1 MKFASIIVGIYFVI
15 MIIKGSIDNT
25 FYTLVVLAFV
35 LYGILKKK
43 KTKRKYKKIFSKK
56 NNTTKLKN
64 NKVNET
70 FNSYKIDPKKF
81 NQNKYTNEPVNQTE
95 QFSIEKKKISRLR
108 QMKALSASNV
118 TDANKLFYLQGTFM
132 DDYVD
137 NYDINVPC
145 NKNNPVYN
153 NLTIYQLRSYFSWRT
168 LIRNKLYKQTEQ
180 SYVFL
185 YIYELLN
192 KIGVK
197 NEIDGL
203 NKIIDLWQNYRA
215 FDNSFDKYLSNW
227 VKDYYIIN
235 RINIDFNL
243 IEEEFPIKNN
253 DNLEN
258 ISEIL
263 IGNYENKLEF
273 LDSISNYHILK
284 SKIMEHKYSFLINLV
299 IPEIFKNLDKYFSEN
314 NLSFVNIT
322 FGEFKK
328 KYWNVYENA
337 IYFNNK
343 LESDFVFKFKNLETY
358 YRKGNNYYKETFELS
373 QYSKCIVGY
382 ILKNIEITLRECL
395 KFSKNLK
402 LNISSLDE
410 LSSNA
415 ELYSIVTDKK
425 FNMIINNTIKK
436 YLIEHKTEINNIITK
451 EKKEE
456 IVIDANKFNEIR
468 KSSSRIQE
476 KLIVEEENYLE
487 KEEQIEI
494 EIINS
499 SQDIFKNLIDNLNTV
514 ELDFLKKIV
523 NNEPRNNLIDY
534 SKQNNILFEI
544 MIENINKVALETIGD
559 NLIEDNS
566 DEIIIYAE
574 YIDSLKEKLYL
585 LIK

>member
-118 TDANKLFYLQGTFM
+118 TDTNKLFYLQGTFM

-168 LIRNKLYKQTEQ
+168 LIRNKLYKQTEK

-203 NKIIDLWQNYRA
+203 NKIIDLWQNYRV

-253 DNLEN
+253 DNLED

-299 IPEIFKNLDKYFSEN
+299 IPEIFKNFDKYFSEN
-314 NLSFVNIT
+314 NVSFVNIT

-487 KEEQIEI
+487 KEEQVEI

-499 SQDIFKNLIDNLNTV
+499 SQDIFKNLVDNLNNI

-574 YIDSLKEKLYL
+574 YIDSLKEKL
-585 LIK
+585 

>member
-1 MKFASIIVGIYFVI
+1 MKFASIIVGIYFAI

-43 KTKRKYKKIFSKK
+43 KTKRKYKKISSKK

-118 TDANKLFYLQGTFM
+118 TDTNKLFYLQGTFM

-203 NKIIDLWQNYRA
+203 NKIIDLWQNYRV

-227 VKDYYIIN
+227 LKDYYIIN

-253 DNLEN
+253 DNLED

-314 NLSFVNIT
+314 NVSFVNIT
-322 FGEFKK
+322 FGKFKK

-373 QYSKCIVGY
+373 QYSKCIIGY

-402 LNISSLDE
+402 VNISSLDE

-415 ELYSIVTDKK
+415 ELYSVVTAKK

-487 KEEQIEI
+487 KEEQVEI

-499 SQDIFKNLIDNLNTV
+499 SQDIFKNLIDNLNNV
-514 ELDFLKKIV
+514 ELDFLKKII

-544 MIENINKVALETIGD
+544 MIENINKVALETIAD

-566 DEIIIYAE
+566 DEVIIYAE
-574 YIDSLKEKLYL
+574 YIDALREKL
-585 LIK
+585 

>member
-1 MKFASIIVGIYFVI
+1 MKFASIIVGIYFAI

-43 KTKRKYKKIFSKK
+43 KTKRKYKKISSKK

-108 QMKALSASNV
+108 QMKTLSASNV
-118 TDANKLFYLQGTFM
+118 TDTNKLFYLQGTFM

-203 NKIIDLWQNYRA
+203 NKIIDLWQNYRV

-253 DNLEN
+253 DNLED

-284 SKIMEHKYSFLINLV
+284 SKIMEHEYSFLINLV

-314 NLSFVNIT
+314 NVSFVNIT
-322 FGEFKK
+322 FGKFKK

-382 ILKNIEITLRECL
+382 ILKNIEIILRECL

-402 LNISSLDE
+402 VNISSLDE

-415 ELYSIVTDKK
+415 ELYSIVTNKK

-514 ELDFLKKIV
+514 ELDFLKKII

-544 MIENINKVALETIGD
+544 MIENINKVALETIAD

-566 DEIIIYAE
+566 DEVIIYAE
-574 YIDSLKEKLYL
+574 YIDALREKL
-585 LIK
+585 

>member
-43 KTKRKYKKIFSKK
+43 KTKRKYKKISSKK

-64 NKVNET
+64 NKVNQT

-81 NQNKYTNEPVNQTE
+81 NQNKDTNEPVNQTE

-314 NLSFVNIT
+314 NVSFVNIT

-487 KEEQIEI
+487 KEEQVEI

-499 SQDIFKNLIDNLNTV
+499 SQDIFKNLVDNLNNI

-574 YIDSLKEKLYL
+574 YIDSLKEKL
-585 LIK
+585 

>member
-1 MKFASIIVGIYFVI
+1 MKFASIIVGIYFAI

-43 KTKRKYKKIFSKK
+43 KTKRKYKKISSKK

-118 TDANKLFYLQGTFM
+118 TDTNKLFYLQGTFM

-203 NKIIDLWQNYRA
+203 NKIIDLWQNYRV

-253 DNLEN
+253 DNLED

-402 LNISSLDE
+402 VNISSLDE

-415 ELYSIVTDKK
+415 ELYSVVTDKK

-514 ELDFLKKIV
+514 ELDFLKKII

-544 MIENINKVALETIGD
+544 MIENINKVALETIAD

-566 DEIIIYAE
+566 DEVIIYAE
-574 YIDSLKEKLYL
+574 YIDALKEKL
-585 LIK
+585 

>member
-43 KTKRKYKKIFSKK
+43 KTKRKYKKISSKK

-64 NKVNET
+64 NKVNQT
-70 FNSYKIDPKKF
+70 FNSYKIDPQKF
-81 NQNKYTNEPVNQTE
+81 NQNKYTNEPINQTE

-118 TDANKLFYLQGTFM
+118 TDTNKLFYLQGTFM

-203 NKIIDLWQNYRA
+203 NKIIDLWQNYRV
-215 FDNSFDKYLSNW
+215 FDNSFDKYLSKW
-227 VKDYYIIN
+227 VKDFYIIN

-253 DNLEN
+253 DNLED

-487 KEEQIEI
+487 KEEQVEI

-499 SQDIFKNLIDNLNTV
+499 SQDIFKNLVDNLNNI

-574 YIDSLKEKLYL
+574 YIDSLKEKL
-585 LIK
+585 

>member
-43 KTKRKYKKIFSKK
+43 KTKRKYKKISSKK

-64 NKVNET
+64 NKVNQT
-70 FNSYKIDPKKF
+70 FNSYKIDPQKF

-314 NLSFVNIT
+314 NVSFVNIT

-415 ELYSIVTDKK
+415 ELYSVVTDKK

-487 KEEQIEI
+487 KEEQVEI

-574 YIDSLKEKLYL
+574 YIDSLKEKL
-585 LIK
+585 

>member
-43 KTKRKYKKIFSKK
+43 KTKRKYKKISSKK

-168 LIRNKLYKQTEQ
+168 LIRNKLYKQTEK

-203 NKIIDLWQNYRA
+203 NKIIDLWQNYRV

-253 DNLEN
+253 DNLED

-263 IGNYENKLEF
+263 IGNYENKIEF

-322 FGEFKK
+322 FGKFKK
-328 KYWNVYENA
+328 KYWHVYENA

-487 KEEQIEI
+487 KEEQVEI

-499 SQDIFKNLIDNLNTV
+499 SQDIFKNLVDNLNNI

-574 YIDSLKEKLYL
+574 YIDSLKEKL
-585 LIK
+585 

>member
-43 KTKRKYKKIFSKK
+43 KTKRKYKKFSSKK

-108 QMKALSASNV
+108 QMKTLSASNV
-118 TDANKLFYLQGTFM
+118 TDTNKLFYLQGTFM

-168 LIRNKLYKQTEQ
+168 LIRNKLYKQTEK

-203 NKIIDLWQNYRA
+203 NKIIDLWQNYRV

-227 VKDYYIIN
+227 VKDYCIIN

-253 DNLEN
+253 ENLED

-322 FGEFKK
+322 FGKFKK

-382 ILKNIEITLRECL
+382 ILKNIEIILRECL

-402 LNISSLDE
+402 VNISSLDE

-415 ELYSIVTDKK
+415 ELYSIVTNKK

-514 ELDFLKKIV
+514 ELDFLKKII

-544 MIENINKVALETIGD
+544 MIENINKVALETIAD

-566 DEIIIYAE
+566 DEVIIYAE
-574 YIDSLKEKLYL
+574 YIDALKEKL
-585 LIK
+585 

>member
-43 KTKRKYKKIFSKK
+43 KTKRKYKKISSKK

-118 TDANKLFYLQGTFM
+118 TDTNKLFYLQGTFM

-168 LIRNKLYKQTEQ
+168 LIRNKLYKQTEK

-203 NKIIDLWQNYRA
+203 NKIIDLWQNYRV

-253 DNLEN
+253 DNLED

-299 IPEIFKNLDKYFSEN
+299 IPEIFKNFDKYFSEN
-314 NLSFVNIT
+314 NVSFVNIT

-358 YRKGNNYYKETFELS
+358 YKKGNNYYKETFELS

-402 LNISSLDE
+402 VNISSLDE

-415 ELYSIVTDKK
+415 ELYSVVTDKK

-499 SQDIFKNLIDNLNTV
+499 SQDIFKNLVDNLNNI

-574 YIDSLKEKLYL
+574 YIDSLKEKL
-585 LIK
+585 

>member
-43 KTKRKYKKIFSKK
+43 KTKRKYKKISSKK

-64 NKVNET
+64 NKVNQT

-81 NQNKYTNEPVNQTE
+81 NQNKYTNEPINQTE

-215 FDNSFDKYLSNW
+215 FDNSFDKYLSKW

-382 ILKNIEITLRECL
+382 ILKNIEITLRDCL

-402 LNISSLDE
+402 VNISSLDE

-487 KEEQIEI
+487 KEEQVEI

-499 SQDIFKNLIDNLNTV
+499 SQDIFKNLVDNLNNI

-574 YIDSLKEKLYL
+574 YIDSLKEKL
-585 LIK
+585 

>member
-35 LYGILKKK
+35 LYGILKKR
-43 KTKRKYKKIFSKK
+43 KTKRKYKKISSKK

-118 TDANKLFYLQGTFM
+118 KDTNKLFYLQGTFM

-203 NKIIDLWQNYRA
+203 NKIIDLWQNYRV

-253 DNLEN
+253 DNLKD

-263 IGNYENKLEF
+263 IGNYKNKLEF

-314 NLSFVNIT
+314 NVSFVNIT
-322 FGEFKK
+322 FGKFKK

-402 LNISSLDE
+402 VNISSLDE

-415 ELYSIVTDKK
+415 ELYSVVTDKK

-487 KEEQIEI
+487 KEEQVEI

-499 SQDIFKNLIDNLNTV
+499 SQDIFKNLVDNLNNI

-574 YIDSLKEKLYL
+574 YIDSLKEKL
-585 LIK
+585 

>member
-43 KTKRKYKKIFSKK
+43 KTKRKYKKISSKK

-118 TDANKLFYLQGTFM
+118 TDTNKLFYLQGTFM

-203 NKIIDLWQNYRA
+203 NKIIDLWQNYRV

-253 DNLEN
+253 DNLED

-322 FGEFKK
+322 FGKFKK
-328 KYWNVYENA
+328 KYWHVYENA

-402 LNISSLDE
+402 VNISSLDE

-415 ELYSIVTDKK
+415 ELYSIVTNKK

-514 ELDFLKKIV
+514 ELNFLKKII

-544 MIENINKVALETIGD
+544 MIENINKVALETIAD

-574 YIDSLKEKLYL
+574 YIDALKEKL
-585 LIK
+585 

>member
-25 FYTLVVLAFV
+25 FYTLVVLTFV
-35 LYGILKKK
+35 LYSILKKR

-70 FNSYKIDPKKF
+70 FNSYKIDSKKF

-118 TDANKLFYLQGTFM
+118 TDTNKLFYLQGTFM

-203 NKIIDLWQNYRA
+203 NKIIDLWQNYRV
-215 FDNSFDKYLSNW
+215 FDNGFDKYLSNW

-253 DNLEN
+253 ENLED

-322 FGEFKK
+322 FGKFKK

-373 QYSKCIVGY
+373 QYSKCIIGY

-395 KFSKNLK
+395 KFFKNLK
-402 LNISSLDE
+402 VNISSLDE

-415 ELYSIVTDKK
+415 ELYSVVIDKK

-476 KLIVEEENYLE
+476 KLIVEEETYLE
-487 KEEQIEI
+487 KEEQIEV

-514 ELDFLKKIV
+514 ELDFLKKII

-544 MIENINKVALETIGD
+544 MIENINKVALETIAD

-566 DEIIIYAE
+566 DEVIIYAE
-574 YIDSLKEKLYL
+574 YIDALKEKL
-585 LIK
+585 

>member
-43 KTKRKYKKIFSKK
+43 KTKRKYKKISSKK

-95 QFSIEKKKISRLR
+95 QFSIEKKKISRLK

-118 TDANKLFYLQGTFM
+118 TDTNKLFYLQGTFM

-203 NKIIDLWQNYRA
+203 NKIIDLWQNYRV

-253 DNLEN
+253 DNLED

-322 FGEFKK
+322 FGKFKK
-328 KYWNVYENA
+328 KYWHVYENA

-402 LNISSLDE
+402 VNISSLDE

-415 ELYSIVTDKK
+415 ELYSVVTDKK

-559 NLIEDNS
+559 NLIEYNS

-574 YIDSLKEKLYL
+574 YIDSLKEKL
-585 LIK
+585 

>member
-43 KTKRKYKKIFSKK
+43 KTKRKYKKISSKK

-108 QMKALSASNV
+108 QMKTLSASNV
-118 TDANKLFYLQGTFM
+118 TDTNKLFYLQGTFM

-203 NKIIDLWQNYRA
+203 NKIIDLWQNYRV

-243 IEEEFPIKNN
+243 IEEELPIKNN
-253 DNLEN
+253 DNLKD

-373 QYSKCIVGY
+373 QYSKCIIGY
-382 ILKNIEITLRECL
+382 ILKKIDITLRECL
-395 KFSKNLK
+395 NFSKNLK
-402 LNISSLDE
+402 VNISSLDE

-415 ELYSIVTDKK
+415 ELYSVVTNKK
-425 FNMIINNTIKK
+425 FNIIINNTIKK

-514 ELDFLKKIV
+514 ELDFLKKII

-544 MIENINKVALETIGD
+544 MIENINKVALETIAD

-566 DEIIIYAE
+566 DEVIIYAE
-574 YIDSLKEKLYL
+574 YIDALKEKL
-585 LIK
+585 

>member
-43 KTKRKYKKIFSKK
+43 KTKRKYKKISSKK

-64 NKVNET
+64 NKVNQT

-118 TDANKLFYLQGTFM
+118 TDTNKLFYLQGTFM

-203 NKIIDLWQNYRA
+203 NKIIDLWQNYRV

-314 NLSFVNIT
+314 NVSFVNIT

-382 ILKNIEITLRECL
+382 ILKNIEIILRECL

-402 LNISSLDE
+402 VNISSLDE

-415 ELYSIVTDKK
+415 ELYSIVTNKK

-514 ELDFLKKIV
+514 ELDFLKKII

-544 MIENINKVALETIGD
+544 MIENINKVALETIAD

-566 DEIIIYAE
+566 DEVIIYAE
-574 YIDSLKEKLYL
+574 YIDALKEKL
-585 LIK
+585 

>member
-1 MKFASIIVGIYFVI
+1 MKFASIIVGIYFAI

-43 KTKRKYKKIFSKK
+43 KTKRKYKKISSKK

-70 FNSYKIDPKKF
+70 FNSYKIDSKKF

-118 TDANKLFYLQGTFM
+118 TDTNKLFYLQGTFM

-203 NKIIDLWQNYRA
+203 NKIIDLWQNYRV

-227 VKDYYIIN
+227 LKDYYIIN

-243 IEEEFPIKNN
+243 IEEECPIKNN
-253 DNLEN
+253 DNLED

-299 IPEIFKNLDKYFSEN
+299 IPKIFKNLDKYFSEN

-373 QYSKCIVGY
+373 QYSKCIIGY

-402 LNISSLDE
+402 VNISSLDE

-415 ELYSIVTDKK
+415 ELYSVVTAKK

-476 KLIVEEENYLE
+476 KLIVEEETYLE
-487 KEEQIEI
+487 KEEQIEV

-514 ELDFLKKIV
+514 ELDFLKKII

-544 MIENINKVALETIGD
+544 MIENINKVALETIAD

-566 DEIIIYAE
+566 DEVIIYAE
-574 YIDSLKEKLYL
+574 YIDALKEKL
-585 LIK
+585 

>member
-43 KTKRKYKKIFSKK
+43 KTKRKYKKISSKK

-70 FNSYKIDPKKF
+70 FNSYKIDPEKF

-118 TDANKLFYLQGTFM
+118 TDTNKLFYLQGTFM

-168 LIRNKLYKQTEQ
+168 LIRNKLYKQTEK

-203 NKIIDLWQNYRA
+203 NKIIDLWQNYRV

-253 DNLEN
+253 DNLKD

-402 LNISSLDE
+402 VNISSLDE

-415 ELYSIVTDKK
+415 ELYSVVTDKK

-451 EKKEE
+451 EKKED

-487 KEEQIEI
+487 KEEQIEV

-499 SQDIFKNLIDNLNTV
+499 SQDIFKNLVDNLNNI
-514 ELDFLKKIV
+514 ELDFLKKII
-523 NNEPRNNLIDY
+523 NNEPRNNLTDY

-544 MIENINKVALETIGD
+544 MIENINKVALETIAD

-566 DEIIIYAE
+566 DEVIIYAE
-574 YIDSLKEKLYL
+574 YIDALKEKL
-585 LIK
+585 

>member
-43 KTKRKYKKIFSKK
+43 KTKRKYKKISSKK

-64 NKVNET
+64 NKVNQT
-70 FNSYKIDPKKF
+70 FNSYKIDPQKF
-81 NQNKYTNEPVNQTE
+81 NQNKYTNEPINQTE

-284 SKIMEHKYSFLINLV
+284 SKIMEHKYNFLINLV

-314 NLSFVNIT
+314 NVSFVNIT

-487 KEEQIEI
+487 KEEQVEI

-574 YIDSLKEKLYL
+574 YIDSLKEKL
-585 LIK
+585 

>member
-25 FYTLVVLAFV
+25 FYTLVVLTFV
-35 LYGILKKK
+35 LYSILKKR
-43 KTKRKYKKIFSKK
+43 KTKRKYKKISSKK

-118 TDANKLFYLQGTFM
+118 TDTNKLFYLQGTFM

-203 NKIIDLWQNYRA
+203 NKIIDLWQNYRV

-253 DNLEN
+253 DNLED

-299 IPEIFKNLDKYFSEN
+299 IPKIFKNLDKYFSEN

-382 ILKNIEITLRECL
+382 ILKNIEIILRECL

-402 LNISSLDE
+402 VNISSLDE

-415 ELYSIVTDKK
+415 ELYSIVTNKK

-476 KLIVEEENYLE
+476 KLIVEEETYLE
-487 KEEQIEI
+487 KEEQVEI

-514 ELDFLKKIV
+514 ELDFLKKII
-523 NNEPRNNLIDY
+523 NNEPRKNLIDY

-574 YIDSLKEKLYL
+574 YIDALREKL
-585 LIK
+585 

>member
-1 MKFASIIVGIYFVI
+1 MKFASIIVGIYFAI

-43 KTKRKYKKIFSKK
+43 KTKRKYKKISSKK

-70 FNSYKIDPKKF
+70 FNSYKIDSKKF

-118 TDANKLFYLQGTFM
+118 TDTNKLFYLQGTFM

-203 NKIIDLWQNYRA
+203 NKIIDLWQNYRV

-227 VKDYYIIN
+227 LKDYYIIN

-253 DNLEN
+253 DNLED

-299 IPEIFKNLDKYFSEN
+299 IPKIFKNLDKYFSEN

-373 QYSKCIVGY
+373 QYSKCIIGY

-402 LNISSLDE
+402 VNISSLDE

-415 ELYSIVTDKK
+415 ELYSVVTAKK

-476 KLIVEEENYLE
+476 KLIVEEETYLE
-487 KEEQIEI
+487 KEEQIEV

-514 ELDFLKKIV
+514 ELDFLKKII

-544 MIENINKVALETIGD
+544 MIENINKVALETIAD

-566 DEIIIYAE
+566 DEVIIYAE
-574 YIDSLKEKLYL
+574 YIDALKEKL
-585 LIK
+585 

>member
-43 KTKRKYKKIFSKK
+43 KTKRKYKKISSKK

-81 NQNKYTNEPVNQTE
+81 NQNKDTNEPVNQTE

-118 TDANKLFYLQGTFM
+118 TDTNKLFYLQGTFM

-168 LIRNKLYKQTEQ
+168 LIRNKLYKQTEK

-203 NKIIDLWQNYRA
+203 NKIIDLWQNYRV

-253 DNLEN
+253 DNLED

-299 IPEIFKNLDKYFSEN
+299 IPEIFKNFDKYFSEN
-314 NLSFVNIT
+314 NVSFVNIT

-358 YRKGNNYYKETFELS
+358 YKKGNNYYKETFELS

-402 LNISSLDE
+402 VNISSLDE

-415 ELYSIVTDKK
+415 ELYSVVTDKK

-574 YIDSLKEKLYL
+574 YIDSLKEKL
-585 LIK
+585 

>member
-43 KTKRKYKKIFSKK
+43 KTKRKYKKISSKK

-64 NKVNET
+64 NKVNQT
-70 FNSYKIDPKKF
+70 FNSYKIDPQKF
-81 NQNKYTNEPVNQTE
+81 NQNKYTNEPINQTE

-118 TDANKLFYLQGTFM
+118 TDTNKLFYLQGTFM

-314 NLSFVNIT
+314 NVSFVNIT

-487 KEEQIEI
+487 KEEQVEI

-574 YIDSLKEKLYL
+574 YIDSLKEKL
-585 LIK
+585 

>member
-43 KTKRKYKKIFSKK
+43 KTKRKYKKISSKK

-81 NQNKYTNEPVNQTE
+81 NQNKDTNEPVNQTE

-118 TDANKLFYLQGTFM
+118 TDTNKLFYLQGTFM

-168 LIRNKLYKQTEQ
+168 LIRNKLYKQTEK

-203 NKIIDLWQNYRA
+203 NKIIDLWQNYRV

-253 DNLEN
+253 DNLED

-322 FGEFKK
+322 FGKFKK
-328 KYWNVYENA
+328 KYWHVYENA

-402 LNISSLDE
+402 VNISSLDE

-415 ELYSIVTDKK
+415 ELYSVVTDKK

-574 YIDSLKEKLYL
+574 YIDSLKEKL
-585 LIK
+585 

>member
-43 KTKRKYKKIFSKK
+43 KTKRKYKKISSKK

-70 FNSYKIDPKKF
+70 FNSYKINPKKF

-118 TDANKLFYLQGTFM
+118 TDTNKLFYLQGTFM

-203 NKIIDLWQNYRA
+203 NKIIDLWQNYRV

-253 DNLEN
+253 DNLED

-322 FGEFKK
+322 FGKFKK
-328 KYWNVYENA
+328 KYWHVYENA

-402 LNISSLDE
+402 VNISSLDE

-415 ELYSIVTDKK
+415 ELYSVVTDKK

-574 YIDSLKEKLYL
+574 YIDSLKEKL
-585 LIK
+585 

>member
-43 KTKRKYKKIFSKK
+43 KTKRKYKKISSKK

-64 NKVNET
+64 NKVNQT
-70 FNSYKIDPKKF
+70 FNSYKIDPQKF
-81 NQNKYTNEPVNQTE
+81 NQNKYTNEPINQTE

-118 TDANKLFYLQGTFM
+118 TDTNKLFYLQGTFM

-137 NYDINVPC
+137 NYEINVPC

-263 IGNYENKLEF
+263 IGNYENKLEI

-487 KEEQIEI
+487 KEEQVEI

-499 SQDIFKNLIDNLNTV
+499 SQDIFKNLVDNLNNI
-514 ELDFLKKIV
+514 ELDFLKKII

-544 MIENINKVALETIGD
+544 MIENINKVTLETIGD

-574 YIDSLKEKLYL
+574 YIDSLKEKL
-585 LIK
+585 

>member
-1 MKFASIIVGIYFVI
+1 MKFASIIVGIYFAI
-15 MIIKGSIDNT
+15 MIIKGSVDNT

-43 KTKRKYKKIFSKK
+43 KTKRKYKKISSKK

-118 TDANKLFYLQGTFM
+118 TDTNKLFYLQGTFM

-203 NKIIDLWQNYRA
+203 NKIIDLWQNYRV
-215 FDNSFDKYLSNW
+215 FDNSFDKYLSKW

-243 IEEEFPIKNN
+243 IEEELPIKNN
-253 DNLEN
+253 DNLKD

-402 LNISSLDE
+402 VNISSFDE

-415 ELYSIVTDKK
+415 ELYSIVTNKK

-499 SQDIFKNLIDNLNTV
+499 SQDIFKNLIDNLNNV
-514 ELDFLKKIV
+514 ELDFLKKII

-544 MIENINKVALETIGD
+544 MIENINKVALETIAD

-566 DEIIIYAE
+566 DEVIIYAE
-574 YIDSLKEKLYL
+574 YIDALKEKL
-585 LIK
+585 

>member
-35 LYGILKKK
+35 LYSIFKKK

-118 TDANKLFYLQGTFM
+118 TDTNKLFYLQGTFM

-203 NKIIDLWQNYRA
+203 NKIIDLWQNYRV

-253 DNLEN
+253 DNLED

-322 FGEFKK
+322 FGKFKK
-328 KYWNVYENA
+328 KYWHVYENA

-402 LNISSLDE
+402 VNISSLDE

-415 ELYSIVTDKK
+415 ELYSVVTDKK

-574 YIDSLKEKLYL
+574 YIDSLKEKL
-585 LIK
+585 

>member
-43 KTKRKYKKIFSKK
+43 KTKRKYKKISSKK

-118 TDANKLFYLQGTFM
+118 TDTNKLFYLQGTFM

-203 NKIIDLWQNYRA
+203 NKIIDLWQNYRV

-253 DNLEN
+253 DNLED

-322 FGEFKK
+322 FGKFKK
-328 KYWNVYENA
+328 KYWHVYENA

-402 LNISSLDE
+402 VNISSLDE

-415 ELYSIVTDKK
+415 ELYSVVTDKK

-436 YLIEHKTEINNIITK
+436 YLIEHKTEIKNIITK

-574 YIDSLKEKLYL
+574 YIDSLKEKL
-585 LIK
+585 

>member
-43 KTKRKYKKIFSKK
+43 KTKRKYKKISSKK

-64 NKVNET
+64 NKVNQT
-70 FNSYKIDPKKF
+70 FNSYKIDPQKF
-81 NQNKYTNEPVNQTE
+81 NQNKYTNEPINQTE

-118 TDANKLFYLQGTFM
+118 TDTNKLFYLQGTFM

-137 NYDINVPC
+137 NYEINVPC

-487 KEEQIEI
+487 KEEQVEI

-499 SQDIFKNLIDNLNTV
+499 SQDIFKNLVDNLNNI

-574 YIDSLKEKLYL
+574 YIDSLKEKL
-585 LIK
+585 

>member
-25 FYTLVVLAFV
+25 FYTLVILAFV
-35 LYGILKKK
+35 LYSILKKR
-43 KTKRKYKKIFSKK
+43 KTKRKYKKISSKK

-70 FNSYKIDPKKF
+70 FNSYKIDSKKF

-118 TDANKLFYLQGTFM
+118 TDTNKLFYLQGTFM

-203 NKIIDLWQNYRA
+203 NKIIDLWQNYRV

-253 DNLEN
+253 DNLED

-402 LNISSLDE
+402 VNISSLDE

-415 ELYSIVTDKK
+415 ELYSVVIDKK

-476 KLIVEEENYLE
+476 KLIVEEETYLE
-487 KEEQIEI
+487 KEEQVEI

-514 ELDFLKKIV
+514 ELDFLKKII

-544 MIENINKVALETIGD
+544 MIENINKVALETIAD

-566 DEIIIYAE
+566 DEVIIYAE
-574 YIDSLKEKLYL
+574 YIDALREKL
-585 LIK
+585 